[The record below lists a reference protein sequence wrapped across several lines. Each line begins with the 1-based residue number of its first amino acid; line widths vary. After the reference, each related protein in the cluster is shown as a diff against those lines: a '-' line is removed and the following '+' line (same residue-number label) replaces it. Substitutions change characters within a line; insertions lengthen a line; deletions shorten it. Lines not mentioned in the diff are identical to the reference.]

1 MDANFNGIDMQP
13 TEECPNPLPQGF
25 VLPQFIPL
33 TPESVRLSL
42 QRYQRQKRREQKAK
56 ELQKEQKRKRKEW
69 RKNKANYDS
78 DKSDPESASF
88 VRPALN
94 PVEEGLLD
102 STSEEEEEKDLP
114 EVPSRANPML
124 ATGKKLIPPLA
135 KKFCAKRYT
144 GKPLQEMDDF
154 YRYKRS
160 FVVISSDRTIHR
172 LSLSP
177 ALFIFGPFSSI
188 RRVAIYIMV
197 HPYPFQMVTF
207 TVFYTCEA
215 IIRVVGCGL
224 IRNEFAYL
232 RDAWNWLD
240 FIVITLAYLMFV
252 VPFLGNLSALRS
264 LRVLRALKTVT
275 AVPGLKTII
284 GALMDAVMHLRD
296 VAVLTLFMLSI
307 FALIGVQLYRG
318 TLLRKCV
325 VPWPGFN
332 TTVGGAL
339 LSQIATDVYYN
350 KSFDPYL
357 TTEIKSIFNGTFLI
371 NWMSPH
377 MVCRNLTEDGNSTCP
392 MDFICK
398 QTRTGNPNFGYT
410 NFDNFESALLCSF
423 RLITQDYWESLY
435 QLVLRANGPTH
446 VFFFGM
452 VIFLGSFYLLNIILA
467 IVSMSYEQVCKQDM
481 ESDAQLAAAIELCA
495 EDGDQEAKDS
505 GEPEK
510 GLPMVNGCGF
520 HFPSALRRHSIATT
534 DVYAQLTLLRR
545 WKSDDVLFNHRKRDS
560 PRIWDN
566 AVLFVDELSMESVS
580 HCKELISLTSLSKKN
595 CVSLVSAELSTVSGA
610 SCLSRQTNPNGL
622 SNGNPNALEMDP
634 EQGRLPF
641 NVPHFALPLKEKSVY
656 RNHTNYSSSRFK
668 RCAKDKSDMPSHN
681 KSDKSHQNL
690 KKCLCSCL
698 FGQRRELLEH
708 PECCKE
714 LSLPARI
721 CQYITTQ
728 IEPVLCGWT
737 CCPCYDIFR
746 RYIGYIILDPFV
758 ELFIT
763 ICIVL
768 NTLFMAIDQPEKGE
782 TLAAVLRIANYA
794 SLQDYK
800 EYFADSWNIFDFAI
814 VVFSLVEIPLTTI
827 RGLSILRAF
836 RLLRVFKLA
845 KSWQTMKLLFSIV
858 AMTLNALGNLTA
870 VLMISIFVF
879 AVLGMSLFG
888 ESYHQ
893 FTNVT
898 RFPERCGKIPR
909 WNFCD
914 FTHSF
919 MIVFRVLCGE
929 WIESMWDCL
938 EVNGWSCTIF
948 FLMTMV
954 LGNLVVLS
962 LFLALLLSSF
972 SAESFQKEE
981 EAGDHNKL
989 QAAFDRIYRFAV
1001 WMKLNIQKVFTPRRR
1016 RCCCRSG
1023 SKNMN
1028 HIEYGTQLNHLK
1040 SAASKDIEEIDVVLQ
1055 NPITLQD
1062 SLAALIPES
1071 TPTTPFFSSPGTPDR
1086 KTSSFPMDIQ
1096 EIDATDGKT
1105 EEADDVEEILEAE
1118 SVDMAFWEHPEDC
1131 CAPWIWNQIG
1141 PLFKSC
1147 LDSKMGSVWRRLRQV
1162 CYYIVENRYFES
1174 FIFIMI
1180 IISSG
1185 TLALEDKNLPS
1196 RPRLKMA
1203 LDYMDK
1209 LFTFIFLMEII
1220 LKWFAYG
1227 LRKFFSDAWCWLD
1240 FTIVTANKEE
1250 QGFRKWLDALSYK
1263 AYFRIAVTSMILSYG
1278 KEDGKSSMNS
1288 FKAMR
1293 TLRALRP
1300 LRALSRWEGM
1310 RIVVNALLQAI
1321 PSICNVVLVCFVFWL
1336 ICSIMGMQLFGGKFR
1351 KCVSEATGER
1361 LPADQYPNRT
1371 VCELHKKLYKNV
1383 SWDNSKINF
1392 DNVPNGFL
1400 ALLQVAT
1407 FKGWIEIMSDAVD
1420 ITDYDQ
1426 QPVYNNAT
1434 SYYLFFVLFIIV
1446 GSFFTLNLFI
1456 GVIIQNF
1463 NMQKKKVGGS
1473 LELFMTEDQKKY
1485 YHAMKKM
1492 VRRTPQK
1499 PIPKPKFWMSKWIF
1513 KVISNRNFDLFI
1525 LGMIGLNTLIMC
1537 FEHHHQPEW
1546 MKQTMEI
1553 VNKMFIIIF
1562 TCEFILKLIG
1572 QRWYYFK
1579 DPWNIFDCCIV
1590 IFSLVCW
1597 GLEDLM
1603 TTLPVP
1609 PTTIRI
1615 VRLFRVGR
1623 VLRLVKSARG
1633 IRTLLFALIVSLP
1646 ALFNVALL
1654 LFLTAFVYS
1663 IVGMSFFGKVAYYAG
1678 IDAEFNFET
1687 FPQAFIILLQ
1697 ISTSAGWSSVFEGLS
1712 NTDPAYCS
1720 QEEGTCGSFLWATL
1734 FLVSYLVISFMVIIN
1749 MYIAVI
1755 LENFSQ
1761 ATEDVQQGLTQDEFD
1776 AFYEVWEL
1784 YDVHAL
1790 GFIELQH
1797 LEEFVERI
1805 GPPLGIPRPNRIRLA
1820 CLSVQI
1826 CSQDRIFCMDLLD
1839 ALTRNFLGRL
1849 TTEHP
1854 ETLVEQVEVGSSQN
1868 QDGTIDRIN
1877 FVAKAAKE
1885 PAVPIS
1891 NTYERQRERM
1901 AAYKILYFWRSR
1913 RKSSESCVRVEETDS

>member
-1 MDANFNGIDMQP
+1 MDMQS
-13 TEECPNPLPQGF
+13 TEDCSNLPPQGF

-56 ELQKEQKRKRKEW
+56 ELQKEQRRRRDEW
-69 RKNKANYDS
+69 KKNKADYQS
-78 DKSDPESASF
+78 DKSETENATF
-88 VRPALN
+88 GHPALN
-94 PVEEGLLD
+94 PLEDGLMN
-102 STSEEEEEKDLP
+102 SVSEEEDEEDAS
-114 EVPSRANPML
+114 EIPSRANPLL
-124 ATGKKLIPPLA
+124 ATGKKLIPPLSS
-135 KKFCAKRYT
+135 KFCARRYT

-160 FVVISSDRTIHR
+160 FVVISSDQTIHR

-177 ALFIFGPFSSI
+177 ALSIFGPFNLI

-197 HPYPFQMVTF
+197 HPYPFQLFIHSFFHFTEPQVTF

-240 FIVITLAYLMFV
+240 FIVITLATTHPPSEVKSRFYE
-252 VPFLGNLSALRS
+252 NL
-264 LRVLRALKTVT
+264 
-275 AVPGLKTII
+275 GLKTII

-332 TTVGGAL
+332 STVGGAL
-339 LSQIATDVYYN
+339 LSQIATDVYNN

-357 TTEIKSIFNGTFLI
+357 TTEIKNIFNGTFSSKQQSHFLSFCTK
-371 NWMSPH
+371 NVYNYS
-377 MVCRNLTEDGNSTCP
+377 LTNTHCLLRDGNSTCP
-392 MDFICK
+392 VDFICK

-410 NFDNFESALLCSF
+410 NFDNFASALLCSF

-435 QLVLRANGPTH
+435 QLVIRWSFLNILQVLRANGPTH

-495 EDGDQEAKDS
+495 EDGAEQKKESVDSKKD
-505 GEPEK
+505 
-510 GLPMVNGCGF
+510 LPMMNCIGF
-520 HFPSALRRHSIATT
+520 HITSTSRRHSIATT
-534 DVYAQLTLLRR
+534 DFFTTTFTVEAFL
-545 WKSDDVLFNHRKRDS
+545 K
-560 PRIWDN
+560 
-566 AVLFVDELSMESVS
+566 
-580 HCKELISLTSLSKKN
+580 LI
-595 CVSLVSAELSTVSGA
+595 
-610 SCLSRQTNPNGL
+610 
-622 SNGNPNALEMDP
+622 AL
-634 EQGRLPF
+634 G
-641 NVPHFALPLKEKSVY
+641 S
-656 RNHTNYSSSRFK
+656 
-668 RCAKDKSDMPSHN
+668 
-681 KSDKSHQNL
+681 
-690 KKCLCSCL
+690 
-698 FGQRRELLEH
+698 
-708 PECCKE
+708 
-714 LSLPARI
+714 
-721 CQYITTQ
+721 
-728 IEPVLCGWT
+728 
-737 CCPCYDIFR
+737 
-746 RYIGYIILDPFV
+746 
-758 ELFIT
+758 
-763 ICIVL
+763 
-768 NTLFMAIDQPEKGE
+768 
-782 TLAAVLRIANYA
+782 
-794 SLQDYK
+794 K

-893 FTNVT
+893 FKNVT

-981 EAGDHNKL
+981 EPGDHNKL
-989 QAAFDRIYRFAV
+989 QEALDRIYRFAV
-1001 WMKLNIQKVFTPRRR
+1001 WMRLNIQKVFTSRGRRS
-1016 RCCCRSG
+1016 CCRSG
-1023 SKNMN
+1023 SVLSKNLN
-1028 HIEYGTQLNHLK
+1028 HIEHGTQLIHLQPT
-1040 SAASKDIEEIDVVLQ
+1040 SSKDMAGVDVVLQ
-1055 NPITLQD
+1055 NPITLED
-1062 SLAALIPES
+1062 SLTAPELKFKS
-1071 TPTTPFFSSPGTPDR
+1071 RSCGHAPGDVLLQIDSPDSPGG
-1086 KTSSFPMDIQ
+1086 KISSIPMDIQ
-1096 EIDATDGKT
+1096 ETDATDGNA
-1105 EEADDVEEILEAE
+1105 EETDDLEEILEAE
-1118 SVDMAFWEHPEDC
+1118 SVDMAVWEHPEDC
-1131 CAPWIWNQIG
+1131 FAPCIWNQIS
-1141 PLFKSC
+1141 PLFKGF

-1162 CYYIVENRYFES
+1162 CYCIVENRYFES

-1185 TLALEDKNLPS
+1185 TLALEDKHLPS

-1209 LFTFIFLMEII
+1209 LLTFIFLMEII

-1240 FTIVTANKEE
+1240 FTIVTASSKLP
-1250 QGFRKWLDALSYK
+1250 FRCRGNYHSST
-1263 AYFRIAVTSMILSYG
+1263 FRIKWKKKKKSG
-1278 KEDGKSSMNS
+1278 DGGNCRYKYDTELWKGGWEVEHEFLQGNANSASSEAA
-1288 FKAMR
+1288 KG
-1293 TLRALRP
+1293 ALTV
-1300 LRALSRWEGM
+1300 GG
-1310 RIVVNALLQAI
+1310 NA
-1321 PSICNVVLVCFVFWL
+1321 S
-1336 ICSIMGMQLFGGKFR
+1336 GKFR

-1463 NMQKKKVGGS
+1463 NMQKKKVRLMVGGS

-1499 PIPKPKFWMSKWIF
+1499 PIPKPKVKTKWIF
-1513 KVISNRNFDLFI
+1513 RVISNRNFDLFI

-1537 FEHHHQPEW
+1537 FEHHHQPET

-1553 VNKMFIIIF
+1553 VNKVFIIIF
-1562 TCEFILKLIG
+1562 TCEFVLKLIG

-1720 QEEGTCGSFLWATL
+1720 QEEGTCGNFLWATL
-1734 FLVSYLVISFMVIIN
+1734 FLVSYLIISFMVIIN

-1776 AFYEVWEL
+1776 AFYEIWEL
-1784 YDVHAL
+1784 YDIHAL
-1790 GFIELQH
+1790 GFIELQY

-1820 CLSVQI
+1820 CLSIQI

-1854 ETLVEQVEVGSSQN
+1854 ETLVEQIETGSSQN
-1868 QDGTIDRIN
+1868 QDGTIDRTN

-1885 PAVPIS
+1885 PVVPIS

-1913 RKSSESCVRVEETDS
+1913 RKLFQNCVKVEATDS

>member
-1 MDANFNGIDMQP
+1 
-13 TEECPNPLPQGF
+13 L
-25 VLPQFIPL
+25 
-33 TPESVRLSL
+33 
-42 QRYQRQKRREQKAK
+42 
-56 ELQKEQKRKRKEW
+56 
-69 RKNKANYDS
+69 
-78 DKSDPESASF
+78 
-88 VRPALN
+88 
-94 PVEEGLLD
+94 
-102 STSEEEEEKDLP
+102 
-114 EVPSRANPML
+114 
-124 ATGKKLIPPLA
+124 
-135 KKFCAKRYT
+135 
-144 GKPLQEMDDF
+144 
-154 YRYKRS
+154 
-160 FVVISSDRTIHR
+160 
-172 LSLSP
+172 
-177 ALFIFGPFSSI
+177 
-188 RRVAIYIMV
+188 VA
-197 HPYPFQMVTF
+197 
-207 TVFYTCEA
+207 
-215 IIRVVGCGL
+215 
-224 IRNEFAYL
+224 
-232 RDAWNWLD
+232 
-240 FIVITLAYLMFV
+240 
-252 VPFLGNLSALRS
+252 
-264 LRVLRALKTVT
+264 
-275 AVPGLKTII
+275 
-284 GALMDAVMHLRD
+284 
-296 VAVLTLFMLSI
+296 
-307 FALIGVQLYRG
+307 
-318 TLLRKCV
+318 
-325 VPWPGFN
+325 
-332 TTVGGAL
+332 
-339 LSQIATDVYYN
+339 
-350 KSFDPYL
+350 
-357 TTEIKSIFNGTFLI
+357 
-371 NWMSPH
+371 
-377 MVCRNLTEDGNSTCP
+377 
-392 MDFICK
+392 
-398 QTRTGNPNFGYT
+398 
-410 NFDNFESALLCSF
+410 
-423 RLITQDYWESLY
+423 
-435 QLVLRANGPTH
+435 
-446 VFFFGM
+446 
-452 VIFLGSFYLLNIILA
+452 LGS
-467 IVSMSYEQVCKQDM
+467 
-481 ESDAQLAAAIELCA
+481 
-495 EDGDQEAKDS
+495 
-505 GEPEK
+505 
-510 GLPMVNGCGF
+510 
-520 HFPSALRRHSIATT
+520 
-534 DVYAQLTLLRR
+534 
-545 WKSDDVLFNHRKRDS
+545 
-560 PRIWDN
+560 
-566 AVLFVDELSMESVS
+566 
-580 HCKELISLTSLSKKN
+580 
-595 CVSLVSAELSTVSGA
+595 
-610 SCLSRQTNPNGL
+610 
-622 SNGNPNALEMDP
+622 
-634 EQGRLPF
+634 
-641 NVPHFALPLKEKSVY
+641 
-656 RNHTNYSSSRFK
+656 
-668 RCAKDKSDMPSHN
+668 
-681 KSDKSHQNL
+681 
-690 KKCLCSCL
+690 
-698 FGQRRELLEH
+698 
-708 PECCKE
+708 
-714 LSLPARI
+714 
-721 CQYITTQ
+721 
-728 IEPVLCGWT
+728 
-737 CCPCYDIFR
+737 
-746 RYIGYIILDPFV
+746 
-758 ELFIT
+758 
-763 ICIVL
+763 
-768 NTLFMAIDQPEKGE
+768 
-782 TLAAVLRIANYA
+782 
-794 SLQDYK
+794 K

-893 FTNVT
+893 FKNVT

-981 EAGDHNKL
+981 EPGDHNKL
-989 QAAFDRIYRFAV
+989 QEALDRIYRFAV
-1001 WMKLNIQKVFTPRRR
+1001 WTKLNIQKAFTPRGRR
-1016 RCCCRSG
+1016 GCCRSG
-1023 SKNMN
+1023 SKSLN
-1028 HIEYGTQLNHLK
+1028 HIMHGTQLIHLQT
-1040 SAASKDIEEIDVVLQ
+1040 APSKAVDVVLQ
-1055 NPITLQD
+1055 NPITIED
-1062 SLAALIPES
+1062 SLTAPELKFKS
-1071 TPTTPFFSSPGTPDR
+1071 RSCGHSPENILLLRTDSLSSPEE
-1086 KTSSFPMDIQ
+1086 KASSIPMNIQ
-1096 EIDATDGKT
+1096 EVDATDGGSEGSNDL
-1105 EEADDVEEILEAE
+1105 EEMLEAE
-1118 SVDMAFWEHPEDC
+1118 SVDMAVWEHPEDC
-1131 CAPWIWNQIG
+1131 CAPWIWNQIS
-1141 PLFKSC
+1141 PLFKDL
-1147 LDSKMGSVWRRLRQV
+1147 LDSKMGSGWRHLRQV
-1162 CYYIVENRYFES
+1162 CYHIVENRYFES

-1185 TLALEDKNLPS
+1185 TLALEDKHLPS

-1227 LRKFFSDAWCWLD
+1227 VRKFFSDAWCWLD
-1240 FTIVTANKEE
+1240 FTIVTANCRHKHDTE
-1250 QGFRKWLDALSYK
+1250 L
-1263 AYFRIAVTSMILSYG
+1263 
-1278 KEDGKSSMNS
+1278 
-1288 FKAMR
+1288 
-1293 TLRALRP
+1293 
-1300 LRALSRWEGM
+1300 WEGGWKVEYEF
-1310 RIVVNALLQAI
+1310 IQGDANAAGSPAVESAFTMGGDAI
-1321 PSICNVVLVCFVFWL
+1321 LATGLINVDREATSVG
-1336 ICSIMGMQLFGGKFR
+1336 IERGKFR

-1371 VCELHKKLYKNV
+1371 VCELHKRLFKNV

-1499 PIPKPKFWMSKWIF
+1499 PIPKPKFWISRWIF

-1537 FEHHHQPEW
+1537 FEHHHQPET

-1562 TCEFILKLIG
+1562 TCEFVLKLIG

-1720 QEEGTCGSFLWATL
+1720 QEEGTCGNFLWATL
-1734 FLVSYLVISFMVIIN
+1734 FLVSYLIISFMVIIN

-1776 AFYEVWEL
+1776 AFYEIWEL

-1790 GFIELQH
+1790 GFIELQC

-1820 CLSVQI
+1820 CLSIPI
-1826 CSQDRIFCMDLLD
+1826 CSQDRVFCMDLLD

-1854 ETLVEQVEVGSSQN
+1854 DTLVEQVEMGSSQN
-1868 QDGTIDRIN
+1868 QEGTIDRTN

-1885 PAVPIS
+1885 PVVPIS

-1913 RKSSESCVRVEETDS
+1913 RKLSEDCGQVEATDP